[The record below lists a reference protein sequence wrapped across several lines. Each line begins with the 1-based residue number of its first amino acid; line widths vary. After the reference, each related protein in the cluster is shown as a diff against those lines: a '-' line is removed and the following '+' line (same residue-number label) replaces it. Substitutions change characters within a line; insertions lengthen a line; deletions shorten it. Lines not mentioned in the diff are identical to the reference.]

1 MITTRYQSQF
11 YLIIHSKYLF
21 VTIISQIRE
30 DYRALKGEDLI
41 TPVSLNNPVIE
52 RNGRLGKDAC
62 QILAAAVNSVDP
74 YGCVLDQ
81 LNWDGSDLLI
91 GKDRIPFQ
99 EFDRV
104 FLIGFGK
111 ASVPMA
117 KAVLD
122 HFKGKVDFAR
132 VITKAPSFLKENGY
146 LDKLEVVIGGHPVP
160 DENSIQA
167 TRILLSSL
175 PTFTSRDLFIVV
187 ISGGGSALFAS
198 PLGDVTLDDLQ
209 IMTNLLLR
217 CGAEIQE
224 INTLRK
230 HMDGVKG
237 GRLAESLSPACVHT
251 LILSDVIGDRMDMIA
266 SGPTVA
272 DPTTYSDAWKIIKKY
287 HLEEEMPQTILSLIQ
302 GGIDGRIPETLKEKD
317 LAGLYL
323 SNHLVGTNRIAS
335 QAANEEAIRL
345 SYHSQVVSNTLT
357 GLTKDVSNMLAQRI
371 GDIDDTERPC
381 CLIYGGET
389 TVKVIGDGLGGRNQ
403 DLVLRMVSKLACQRD
418 LLFISLATDGEDG
431 PTDAAG
437 AASDTVVYDDGI
449 EKYLDLATYI
459 ITNNAYEYLDKVGA
473 LIKTGPTGT
482 NVNDLILIIAE

>member
-1 MITTRYQSQF
+1 MITPAS
-11 YLIIHSKYLF
+11 
-21 VTIISQIRE
+21 
-30 DYRALKGEDLI
+30 LK
-41 TPVSLNNPVIE
+41 NKVIE

-62 QILAAAVNSVDP
+62 QILAAAVNAVDP
-74 YGCVLDQ
+74 YACVLDH
-81 LNWDGSDLLI
+81 LTWDGSDLLI
-91 GKDRIPFQ
+91 G
-99 EFDRV
+99 EDRV
-104 FLIGFGK
+104 SSREYDKVFVIGFGK

-117 KAVLD
+117 KAALD
-122 HFKGKVDFAR
+122 RFKGKVEFAK
-132 VITKAPSFLKENGY
+132 VITKASSFLDENGY
-146 LDKLEVVIGGHPVP
+146 LDKLEVAIGGHPVP

-167 TRILLSSL
+167 TRMLLSSL
-175 PTFTSRDLFIVV
+175 PTFTSRDLVIVV

-237 GRLAESLSPACVHT
+237 GRLAERLSPACVHT

-287 HLEEEMPQTILSLIQ
+287 HLEDEMPQTILSLIQ
-302 GGIDGRIPETLKEKD
+302 DGIDGSIPETLKEKD
-317 LAGLYL
+317 LAGLCL
-323 SNHLVGTNRIAS
+323 NNHLVGTNRIAS
-335 QAANEEAIRL
+335 QAALKEAMRL
-345 SYHSQVVSNTLT
+345 GYHSQVVSNTLT
-357 GLTKDVSNMLAQRI
+357 GLTKDVSKMLAQRI
-371 GDIDDTERPC
+371 GDTDDSERPY

-403 DLVLRMVSKLACQRD
+403 DLVLRMVSKLAGQSD
-418 LLFISLATDGEDG
+418 LLFISFATDGEDG

-437 AASDTVVYDDGI
+437 AASDTVVYDDGT
-449 EKYLDLATYI
+449 EKFLDLATYI
-459 ITNNAYEYLDKVGA
+459 ITNNSYEYLDMVGA

-482 NVNDLILIIAE
+482 NVNDLILIIAG